1 MKMLLPYY
9 SLNNTL
15 DIRKYQLKFDYI
27 STFVGNLCAHF

>member
-1 MKMLLPYY
+1 MKILLPYN

-27 STFVGNLCAHF
+27 STFAGNHCAHF